1 MARKLN
7 LYVPDIGAPD
17 GTRPDGYF
25 LDEDVGVPGS
35 PILADGKNDIYYFF
49 SKMMGEIGIAFNDL
63 VDNDSVNQFYEALEK
78 VSNIPLEVTTSI
90 TETVVIDKRR
100 HYRFIIDTTL
110 GAITTTLPD
119 GIFDGQRVN
128 LHCIDA
134 GTANAFYKGTGIYL
148 GASSTGTPLSPE
160 FDIWLEWNDTES
172 RWTYEDVVTANYASA
187 GTNVTQS
194 SGGSLKQNIRFQK
207 NNGLTSAQNYTY
219 PIPYNNILYFSVERS
234 DANTPVIAS
243 IANTPGLTSI
253 PIVVQDQALAGSA
266 ISVIVDIKGE
276 GDF

>member
-90 TETVVIDKRR
+90 TETVTIDKRR
-100 HYRFIIDTTL
+100 HYRFILDTTL

-172 RWTYEDVVTANYASA
+172 RWTYEDVVTADWVSGSETINTWSNGRIKTLRTGILISAA
-187 GTNVTQS
+187 GTALPHSTPFVNTNYFVLS
-194 SGGSLKQNIRFQK
+194 SWTETGTL
-207 NNGLTSAQNYTY
+207 LTKMTRIVSKLTTALTFDS
-219 PIPYNNILYFSVERS
+219 I
-234 DANTPVIAS
+234 NTS
-243 IANTPGLTSI
+243 S
-253 PIVVQDQALAGSA
+253 QALQNGTFD
-266 ISVIVDIKGE
+266 IVLE